1 MSAGG
6 STGRYED
13 IPSPSPSEGDD
24 EHNLEKRYNS
34 DLEKEHERLKLLN
47 FSQDINARKEYAN
60 KLYLLI
66 KWWLVGIGILII
78 CQGVTLDVPFLPKD
92 YFSIS
97 FSLSDQVLITI
108 LTGTTI
114 NVLGLFLVVAR
125 YFYKSNEEIG
135 QPSQNSESDPSR
147 GSQNP

>member
-1 MSAGG
+1 MSTG
-6 STGRYED
+6 SGAGRYED
-13 IPSPSPSEGDD
+13 IPSPSEGADK
-24 EHNLEKRYNS
+24 HNLEKRYNS
-34 DLEKEHERLKLLN
+34 DLQKEHERLKLLN

-66 KWWLVGIGILII
+66 KWWLIGIGILII

-97 FSLSDQVLITI
+97 FSLSDQVLIAI

-114 NVLGLFLVVAR
+114 NVLV
-125 YFYKSNEEIG
+125 
-135 QPSQNSESDPSR
+135 QSE
-147 GSQNP
+147 